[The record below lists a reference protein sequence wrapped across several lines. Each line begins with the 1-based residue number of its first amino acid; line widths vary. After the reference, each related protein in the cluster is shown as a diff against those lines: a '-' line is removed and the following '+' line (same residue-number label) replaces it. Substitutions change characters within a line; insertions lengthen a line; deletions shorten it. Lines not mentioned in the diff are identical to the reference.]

1 MVLKSS
7 YYTRPA
13 LHRLAK
19 LASRTG
25 HTEAHLLRQAL
36 DDLLAKHA
44 AML

>member
-1 MVLKSS
+1 MILKSN

-25 HTEAHLLRQAL
+25 HTEAHHLRQAL
-36 DDLLAKHA
+36 DDHLARHAELL
-44 AML
+44 